1 MRIFLS
7 IILLLNSTFL
17 YSDNEF
23 KDDSNELIQH
33 LAQNLKQTLVNAIK
47 NKGLVGA
54 LEQCNIEAP
63 IISQDLST
71 KNLKVRRIAS
81 KNRNPENKAT
91 LEQEQVLKFF
101 EQEISLGKSPKNLYK
116 VVKTQDS
123 MQYLKPIVMAKVCL
137 ACHGSNISGELK
149 AKIKK
154 LYPNDLA
161 TGFEE
166 GSLRGAFLV
175 EKFIK

>member
-17 YSDNEF
+17 YSDSQF
-23 KDDSNELIQH
+23 KNDSNELIQH
-33 LAQNLKQTLVNAIK
+33 LAQNLKKTLVNAIK
-47 NKGLVGA
+47 TKGLIGA
-54 LEQCNIEAP
+54 VEQCNIEAP
-63 IISQDLST
+63 IISQNIST
-71 KNLKVRRIAS
+71 NNLKVSRIAS
-81 KNRNPENKAT
+81 KNRNPKNKAT
-91 LEQEQVLKFF
+91 IEQEEVLMFF

-116 VVKTQDS
+116 VVETQDS
-123 MQYLKPIVMAKVCL
+123 IQYLKPIVTGKVCL
-137 ACHGSNISGELK
+137 ACHGSDVSGELK

-161 TGFEE
+161 TGFKE

-175 EKFIK
+175 EKIKK

>member
-33 LAQNLKQTLVNAIK
+33 LAQNLKKTLVNAIK

-54 LEQCNIEAP
+54 VEQCNIEAP
-63 IISQDLST
+63 IISQNLST
-71 KNLKVRRIAS
+71 KNLKVSRIAT

-91 LEQEQVLKFF
+91 QEQEQVLKFF
-101 EQEISLGKSPKNLYK
+101 EQEIALGKSPKNLYK
-116 VVKTQDS
+116 VVETQDS
-123 MQYLKPIVMAKVCL
+123 MQYLKPIVTGKVCL
-137 ACHGSNISGELK
+137 ACHGGNVSGELK
-149 AKIKK
+149 AKIST

-161 TGFEE
+161 IGFEE
-166 GSLRGAFLV
+166 GSLRGAFLM
-175 EKFIK
+175 EKIKK

>member
-33 LAQNLKQTLVNAIK
+33 LAQNLKKTLVNAIK

-54 LEQCNIEAP
+54 VEQCNIEAP
-63 IISQDLST
+63 IISQNIST
-71 KNLKVRRIAS
+71 KNLKVSRIAS

-91 LEQEQVLKFF
+91 LEQVEVLKFF
-101 EQEISLGKSPKNLYK
+101 EQELSLGKSPKNLFK
-116 VVKTQDS
+116 VVETEVS
-123 MQYLKPIVMAKVCL
+123 IQYLKPIVTGKVCL
-137 ACHGSNISGELK
+137 ACHGSKVSGELK

-175 EKFIK
+175 EKIKK

>member
-7 IILLLNSTFL
+7 IILLLNSNFL
-17 YSDNEF
+17 YSDSQFNN
-23 KDDSNELIQH
+23 DSNELIKH
-33 LAQNLKQTLVNAIK
+33 LAQNLKKTLVSAIK
-47 NKGLVGA
+47 DKGLIGA
-54 LEQCNIEAP
+54 VEQCNIEAP
-63 IISQDLST
+63 IISQKLST
-71 KNLKVRRIAS
+71 KNFKVSRIAS

-116 VVKTQDS
+116 VLETQDS
-123 MQYLKPIVMAKVCL
+123 IQYLKPIVTGKVCL
-137 ACHGSNISGELK
+137 ACHGSNVSGELK
-149 AKIKK
+149 AKISK

-175 EKFIK
+175 EKVIK

>member
-23 KDDSNELIQH
+23 KDDSNKLIQH
-33 LAQNLKQTLVNAIK
+33 LAQNLKKTLVNAIK
-47 NKGLVGA
+47 NKGLIGA
-54 LEQCNIEAP
+54 VEQCNIEAP
-63 IISQDLST
+63 IISQNLST
-71 KNLKVRRIAS
+71 KNLNVSRIAS

-91 LEQEQVLKFF
+91 LEQEEVLRFF
-101 EQEISLGKSPKNLYK
+101 EQEIAVGKSPKNLFK
-116 VVKTQDS
+116 VLETQDS
-123 MQYLKPIVMAKVCL
+123 IQYLKPIVTGKVCL
-137 ACHGSNISGELK
+137 ACHGSNVSGELK

-175 EKFIK
+175 EKIIK

>member
-23 KDDSNELIQH
+23 KDDSNKLIQH
-33 LAQNLKQTLVNAIK
+33 LAQNLKKTLVNAIK

-54 LEQCNIEAP
+54 VEQCNIEAP

-71 KNLKVRRIAS
+71 KDLKVSRIAS

-91 LEQEQVLKFF
+91 QEQEQVLKFF
-101 EQEISLGKSPKNLYK
+101 EQEIAFGKSPKNLYK
-116 VVKTQDS
+116 VVETQDS
-123 MQYLKPIVMAKVCL
+123 MQYLKPIVTGKVCL
-137 ACHGSNISGELK
+137 ACHGSNVSGELK
-149 AKIKK
+149 VKIKK

-166 GSLRGAFLV
+166 GSLRGAFLL
-175 EKFIK
+175 EKFKN

>member
-7 IILLLNSTFL
+7 IILLLISTFL
-17 YSDNEF
+17 YSDSQF
-23 KDDSNELIQH
+23 KNDSNELINL
-33 LAQNLKQTLVNAIK
+33 LAQNFKKTLVNAIK
-47 NKGLVGA
+47 TKGLIGA
-54 LEQCNIEAP
+54 VEQCNIEAP
-63 IISQDLST
+63 IISQNIST
-71 KNLKVRRIAS
+71 NNLIVSRIAV

-91 LEQEQVLKFF
+91 LVQVEVLRFF
-101 EQEISLGKSPKNLYK
+101 EQEMSLGKSPKNLYK
-116 VVKTQDS
+116 LVETQDS
-123 MQYLKPIVMAKVCL
+123 IQYLKPIVTGKVCL
-137 ACHGSNISGELK
+137 ACHGSNVSGELK

>member
-23 KDDSNELIQH
+23 KDDSNKLIQH
-33 LAQNLKQTLVNAIK
+33 LAQNLKKTLVNAIK
-47 NKGLVGA
+47 TRGLVEA
-54 LEQCNIEAP
+54 VEQCNIEAP
-63 IISQDLST
+63 IISQNLST
-71 KNLKVRRIAS
+71 KNLKVSRIAS

-91 LEQEQVLKFF
+91 QEQEQVLKFF
-101 EQEISLGKSPKNLYK
+101 EQEITLGKSPKNLYK
-116 VVKTQDS
+116 VVETKDS
-123 MQYLKPIVMAKVCL
+123 MQYLKPIVTGKVCL

-175 EKFIK
+175 EKYKN

>member
-17 YSDNEF
+17 YSDNKF

-33 LAQNLKQTLVNAIK
+33 LAQNLKKTLVSAIK
-47 NKGLVGA
+47 DKGLVGA
-54 LEQCNIEAP
+54 VEQCNIEAP
-63 IISQDLST
+63 IISQNIST
-71 KNLKVRRIAS
+71 KNLKVSRIAS
-81 KNRNPENKAT
+81 KNRNPKNKAT
-91 LEQEQVLKFF
+91 LEQVEVLNFF
-101 EQEISLGKSPKNLYK
+101 EQELSLGKSPKNLYK
-116 VVKTQDS
+116 VLETQDS
-123 MQYLKPIVMAKVCL
+123 IQYLKPIVTGKVCL
-137 ACHGSNISGELK
+137 ACHGSNVSGELK
-149 AKIKK
+149 AKINN

-175 EKFIK
+175 EKIKK

>member
-17 YSDNEF
+17 YPDSQFNN
-23 KDDSNELIQH
+23 DSNELIKH
-33 LAQNLKQTLVNAIK
+33 LAQNLKKTLVNAIK
-47 NKGLVGA
+47 TRGLVGA
-54 LEQCNIEAP
+54 VEQCNIEAP
-63 IISQDLST
+63 IISQNTST
-71 KNLKVRRIAS
+71 KNLKVSRIAS
-81 KNRNPENKAT
+81 KNRNPDNKAT
-91 LEQEQVLKFF
+91 LEQVEVLKFF

-116 VVKTQDS
+116 VVETQDS
-123 MQYLKPIVMAKVCL
+123 MQYLKPIVTGKVCL
-137 ACHGSNISGELK
+137 ACHGSNVSGELK

-175 EKFIK
+175 EKINK

>member
-33 LAQNLKQTLVNAIK
+33 LAQNLKKTLVNAIK

-54 LEQCNIEAP
+54 VEQCNIEAP
-63 IISQDLST
+63 IISQNLST
-71 KNLKVRRIAS
+71 KNLKVSRIAS
-81 KNRNPENKAT
+81 KNRNPKNKAT

-101 EQEISLGKSPKNLYK
+101 EQEIALGKSPKNLYK
-116 VVKTQDS
+116 VVEIQDS
-123 MQYLKPIVMAKVCL
+123 MQYLKPIVTGKVCL
-137 ACHGSNISGELK
+137 AFHGSNVSSGLK

-161 TGFEE
+161 IGFEE
-166 GSLRGAFLV
+166 GSLRGAFLL
-175 EKFIK
+175 EKFKN

>member
-7 IILLLNSTFL
+7 IILLLNSNFL
-17 YSDNEF
+17 YSDDEF
-23 KDDSNELIQH
+23 KDDSNKVIQH
-33 LAQNLKQTLVNAIK
+33 LAQNLKKTLVNAIK

-54 LEQCNIEAP
+54 VELCNIEAP
-63 IISQDLST
+63 IISQNLST
-71 KNLKVRRIAS
+71 KNLKVSRIAS

-91 LEQEQVLKFF
+91 QEQEQVLKFF
-101 EQEISLGKSPKNLYK
+101 EQEIALGKSPKNLYK
-116 VVKTQDS
+116 VVETQDS
-123 MQYLKPIVMAKVCL
+123 MQYLKPIVTGKVCL
-137 ACHGSNISGELK
+137 ACHGSNVSGELK
-149 AKIKK
+149 AKINK

-175 EKFIK
+175 EKFQK

>member
-23 KDDSNELIQH
+23 KDDANNLIKH
-33 LAQNLKQTLVNAIK
+33 LAQNLKKTLVSAI
-47 NKGLVGA
+47 NDKGLIGA
-54 LEQCNIEAP
+54 VEQCNIEAQ
-63 IISQDLST
+63 IISQNISS
-71 KNLKVRRIAS
+71 KNLKVSRIAS
-81 KNRNPENKAT
+81 KNRNLKNKAT
-91 LEQEQVLKFF
+91 FEQVEVLKFF
-101 EQEISLGKSPKNLYK
+101 EQEISLGKSPKNLFK
-116 VVKTQDS
+116 VLETKDS
-123 MQYLKPIVMAKVCL
+123 IQYLKPIVTGKVCL
-137 ACHGSNISGELK
+137 ACHGSNLSGDLK
-149 AKIKK
+149 AKISI

-175 EKFIK
+175 VKSKK

>member
-7 IILLLNSTFL
+7 IILLLNSNFL
-17 YSDNEF
+17 YSDDEF
-23 KDDSNELIQH
+23 KDDSNKVIQH
-33 LAQNLKQTLVNAIK
+33 LAQNLKKTLVNAIK

-54 LEQCNIEAP
+54 VELCNIEAP
-63 IISQDLST
+63 IISQNLST
-71 KNLKVRRIAS
+71 KNLKVSRIAI

-91 LEQEQVLKFF
+91 LEQVEVLKFF
-101 EQEISLGKSPKNLYK
+101 EQELSLGKSPKNLFK
-116 VVKTQDS
+116 VVETQDS
-123 MQYLKPIVMAKVCL
+123 IQYLKPIVTGKVCL
-137 ACHGSNISGELK
+137 ACHGSNVSGELK
-149 AKIKK
+149 AKISK

-175 EKFIK
+175 EKIKK

>member
-7 IILLLNSTFL
+7 VILLLNSTLL

-23 KDDSNELIQH
+23 NNDSNELIQH
-33 LAQNLKQTLVNAIK
+33 LAQNLKKTLVNAIK
-47 NKGLVGA
+47 NTGLVGA
-54 LEQCNIEAP
+54 VEQCNIEAP
-63 IISQDLST
+63 IISQNLST
-71 KNLKVRRIAS
+71 KNLKVGRIAS

-101 EQEISLGKSPKNLYK
+101 EQEIALGKSPKNLYK
-116 VVKTQDS
+116 VVETQDS
-123 MQYLKPIVMAKVCL
+123 MQYLKPIVTGKVCL
-137 ACHGSNISGELK
+137 ACHGSKVSGDLK

-175 EKFIK
+175 EKFQK

>member
-23 KDDSNELIQH
+23 KDDSNKLIQH
-33 LAQNLKQTLVNAIK
+33 LAQNLKKTLVNAIK

-54 LEQCNIEAP
+54 VEQCNIEAP
-63 IISQDLST
+63 IISQNLST
-71 KNLKVRRIAS
+71 KNLKVSRIAS

-91 LEQEQVLKFF
+91 QEQEQVLKFF
-101 EQEISLGKSPKNLYK
+101 EQEIALGKSPKNLYK
-116 VVKTQDS
+116 VVETQDS
-123 MQYLKPIVMAKVCL
+123 MQYLKPIVTGKVCL
-137 ACHGSNISGELK
+137 ACHGSNVSGELK

-166 GSLRGAFLV
+166 GSLRGSFLV
-175 EKFIK
+175 EKIKK

>member
-23 KDDSNELIQH
+23 KDDSNELIKY
-33 LAQNLKQTLVNAIK
+33 LAQNLKKTLVNAIK

-54 LEQCNIEAP
+54 VEQCNIEAP
-63 IISQDLST
+63 IISQNLST
-71 KNLKVRRIAS
+71 KNLKVSRIAN

-91 LEQEQVLKFF
+91 PEQEQVLKFF
-101 EQEISLGKSPKNLYK
+101 EQEISLGKSPKKLYK
-116 VVKTQDS
+116 VVETQDS
-123 MQYLKPIVMAKVCL
+123 IQYLKPIVTGKVCL
-137 ACHGSNISGELK
+137 ACHGSNVSGELK

-161 TGFEE
+161 TGFKE

>member
-17 YSDNEF
+17 YSDSKF

-33 LAQNLKQTLVNAIK
+33 LAQNLKKTLVSAIK
-47 NKGLVGA
+47 DKGLVGA
-54 LEQCNIEAP
+54 VEQCNIEAP
-63 IISQDLST
+63 IISQNLST
-71 KNLKVRRIAS
+71 KNLKVSRIAS

-101 EQEISLGKSPKNLYK
+101 EQEITLGKSPKNLYK
-116 VVKTQDS
+116 VVETQDS
-123 MQYLKPIVMAKVCL
+123 MQYLKPIVTGKVCL
-137 ACHGSNISGELK
+137 ACHGSNVSGELK
-149 AKIKK
+149 TKISK

-161 TGFEE
+161 TGFKE

-175 EKFIK
+175 EKIKE

>member
-23 KDDSNELIQH
+23 KDDSNKLIQH
-33 LAQNLKQTLVNAIK
+33 LAQNLKKTLVNAIK

-54 LEQCNIEAP
+54 VEQCNIEAP
-63 IISQDLST
+63 IISQNLST
-71 KNLKVRRIAS
+71 KNLKVSRIAS

-91 LEQEQVLKFF
+91 LEQEEVLKFF
-101 EQEISLGKSPKNLYK
+101 KQEIALGKSPKNLYK

-123 MQYLKPIVMAKVCL
+123 MQYLKPIVTGKVCL
-137 ACHGSNISGELK
+137 ACHGSKVSGDLK

-175 EKFIK
+175 EKFKK

>member
-17 YSDNEF
+17 YSDSQF
-23 KDDSNELIQH
+23 KDESNELIQH
-33 LAQNLKQTLVNAIK
+33 LAQNLKKTLVNAIK
-47 NKGLVGA
+47 TRGLVGA
-54 LEQCNIEAP
+54 VEQCNIEAP
-63 IISQDLST
+63 IISQNIST
-71 KNLKVRRIAS
+71 KNLKVSRIAI
-81 KNRNPENKAT
+81 KNRNLKNKANF
-91 LEQEQVLKFF
+91 EQEEVLKFF
-101 EQEISLGKSPKNLYK
+101 EQEISLGKSPKNLFK
-116 VVKTQDS
+116 VLETKDS
-123 MQYLKPIVMAKVCL
+123 IQYLKPIVTGNVCL
-137 ACHGSNISGELK
+137 ACHGSNVSGDLK

-175 EKFIK
+175 VKSKK

>member
-23 KDDSNELIQH
+23 KVDSNELIQH
-33 LAQNLKQTLVNAIK
+33 LAQNLKKTLVNAIK
-47 NKGLVGA
+47 NNGLVGA
-54 LEQCNIEAP
+54 VEQCNIEAP
-63 IISQDLST
+63 IISQNLST
-71 KNLKVRRIAS
+71 KNLKVSRIAS

-91 LEQEQVLKFF
+91 IEQEQVLKFF
-101 EQEISLGKSPKNLYK
+101 EQEIALGKSPKNLYK
-116 VVKTQDS
+116 VVETQDS
-123 MQYLKPIVMAKVCL
+123 MQYLKPIVTGKVCL
-137 ACHGSNISGELK
+137 ACHGSNVSGELK

-161 TGFEE
+161 IGFEE
-166 GSLRGAFLV
+166 GSLRGAFLL
-175 EKFIK
+175 EKFKN